1 MKLYQYRLPGLTCMA
16 ARLRYNEWFVVLDGI
31 PILLAKGPEPADPES
46 YRELMVAAADARVT
60 ADTGG
65 R

>member
-1 MKLYQYRLPGLTCMA
+1 MP

>member
-1 MKLYQYRLPGLTCMA
+1 MP

-31 PILLAKGPEPADPES
+31 PILLVEGLEPADPES
-46 YRELMVAAADARVT
+46 YRELMVEVADTRET
-60 ADTGG
+60 ADTGD